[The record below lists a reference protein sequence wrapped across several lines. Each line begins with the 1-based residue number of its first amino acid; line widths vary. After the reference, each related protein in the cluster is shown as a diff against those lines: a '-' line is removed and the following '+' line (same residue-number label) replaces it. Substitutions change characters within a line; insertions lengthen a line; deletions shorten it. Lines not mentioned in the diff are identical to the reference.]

1 MIGQNK
7 KRFYSKIIKTMDAV
21 LSFVKKNQKI
31 LLTIVA
37 VIAIALLLNHFGYI
51 TIMRE
56 AFEDSA
62 VTDQQYDPSDPAAAQ
77 MNGAPLDEK
86 REQREGEQGEQGHE
100 GFESSDPSGPEP
112 KGCAPHNAISP
123 AELLPKTDGS
133 LWAQM
138 NPMGQGSLQERNFLT
153 AGHHM
158 GITTVGSV
166 MRNANLQLRS
176 EPPNPQVKVS
186 PWNQSTVEPDIS
198 RRPLEIGGCA

>member
-1 MIGQNK
+1 ME
-7 KRFYSKIIKTMDAV
+7 AV
-21 LSFVKKNQKI
+21 LQFVKKNRTI
-31 LLTIVA
+31 LLAIV
-37 VIAIALLLNHFGYI
+37 VIVVLLFVLDRFGYI

-56 AFEDSA
+56 GFASA
-62 VTDQQYDPSDPAAAQ
+62 
-77 MNGAPLDEK
+77 K
-86 REQREGEQGEQGHE
+86 KKE
-100 GFESSDPSGPEP
+100 GFEANDPATADEAGAPVDADENKKEKKEETEGFEGGQPVPPEP
-112 KGCAPHNAISP
+112 KGCAPRDAISP

-186 PWNQSTVEPDIS
+186 PWLQSTIEPDIS